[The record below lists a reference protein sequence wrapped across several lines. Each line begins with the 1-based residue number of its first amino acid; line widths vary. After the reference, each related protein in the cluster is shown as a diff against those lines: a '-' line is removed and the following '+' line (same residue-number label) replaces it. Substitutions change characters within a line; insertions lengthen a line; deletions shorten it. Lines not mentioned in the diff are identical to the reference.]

1 MHHWMAL
8 ETLKAGDRAEAI
20 HHVGHVIELLEKG
33 EHRQRMEAILDSLG
47 TGDTHGSEHEIEEM
61 LAVRA
66 APDLTLAQLHLRQAL
81 VALAV
86 ADLADAQHHMV
97 HFQELTSSPEVE
109 QVAEILDL
117 LDQSDLHQA
126 EHEI

>member
-1 MHHWMAL
+1 
-8 ETLKAGDRAEAI
+8 
-20 HHVGHVIELLEKG
+20 
-33 EHRQRMEAILDSLG
+33 
-47 TGDTHGSEHEIEEM
+47 M

-86 ADLADAQHHMV
+86 TDLADAQHHMV
-97 HFQELTSSPEVE
+97 HFQELASSPEVE

-117 LDQSDLHQA
+117 LEQGDLHQA
-126 EHEI
+126 EHEIQELLGEERHHN